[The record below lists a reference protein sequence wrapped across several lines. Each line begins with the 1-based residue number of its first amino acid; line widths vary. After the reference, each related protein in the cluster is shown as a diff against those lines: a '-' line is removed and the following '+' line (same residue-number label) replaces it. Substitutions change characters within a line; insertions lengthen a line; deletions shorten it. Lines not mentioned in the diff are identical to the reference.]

1 MFPTTHPHAPFLV
14 DKYLSNR
21 SIIAAGKLLKEKK
34 REKKAK
40 TRELKWK
47 SMECK
52 ILLKREGEG
61 ETFIL
66 NCFYPRES
74 VVIEMFITRVI
85 RDFLFCFF
93 FFLKSISRELDELL
107 GRFYLASCL
116 VRASKSPKRSRLELV
131 KRRPTFKRKINEMNV
146 YW

>member
-1 MFPTTHPHAPFLV
+1 MK
-14 DKYLSNR
+14 KYGMQN
-21 SIIAAGKLLKEKK
+21 IVEKGGGGGDFYIKLL
-34 REKKAK
+34 
-40 TRELKWK
+40 L
-47 SMECK
+47 S
-52 ILLKREGEG
+52 
-61 ETFIL
+61 
-66 NCFYPRES
+66 PRI